1 MSALA
6 VIPRVLSS
14 LFWDRSQTWKSFIRP
29 GWLANQSDRVP
40 RHLPVATSLEL
51 GLSANHYAMCIYVG
65 SEIELTTSCFPA
77 GTVSPDPAYQLVLIV
92 FALSGILGSS

>member
-1 MSALA
+1 M
-6 VIPRVLSS
+6 LSS

-29 GWLANQSDRVP
+29 GWLANQLDRVP

-65 SEIELTTSCFPA
+65 SETEFTTSCFPA

-92 FALSGILGSS
+92 FALCGILGSS